1 MKEEKTMAEKQKILV
16 IGCGQMGSGIAQT
29 ASEHGYSVFLS
40 DLNKDFTKQAVTQIH
55 KRWDLGLKKGK
66 RQKEEIDFFKSNLHT
81 LGQDDYSGYD
91 FIIEAVSEDEQIKK
105 QIFEKIGQ
113 NSCKHTILGSNTSS
127 ISINTLGKASGFP
140 ERVIGIHFMNP
151 VPIMKLVEVI
161 EGDATSTETIQKT
174 LNFIKN
180 IKKTP
185 AKSKDKPGFISN
197 KILMPMINEAILTL
211 ESGTGSKEDIDTV
224 MELGMRHPMG
234 PLKLADLIGLDTC
247 LAIMNVLYSGFKEE
261 KYKPSGL
268 LVEKVNNNELGRKT
282 GIGFYKYN

>member
-1 MKEEKTMAEKQKILV
+1 MKEKHKILIV
-16 IGCGQMGSGIAQT
+16 GCGQMGSGIAQT
-29 ASEHGYSVFLS
+29 ASEYGYSVFLS
-40 DLNKDFTKQAVTQIH
+40 DLDEALAEQAVAKIY
-55 KRWDLGLKKGK
+55 KRWDLSLEKGK
-66 RQKEEIDFFKSNLHT
+66 REKGEIDFFKTNLHVSKK
-81 LGQDDYSGYD
+81 DNYKGYE
-91 FIIEAVSEDEQIKK
+91 FIIEAVSENERVKK
-105 QIFEKIGQ
+105 EIFKNIGKG
-113 NSCKHTILGSNTSS
+113 SSKHTILGSNTSS
-127 ISINTLGKASGFP
+127 ISINTLGEASGFP

-161 EGDATSTETIQKT
+161 EGDKTSADTIQKT
-174 LNFIKN
+174 LKFIES

-185 AKSKDKPGFISN
+185 AKSKDQPGFISN

-247 LAIMNVLYSGFKEE
+247 LAIMNVLYSGFQEE
-261 KYKPSGL
+261 KYKPSKL